1 MGPVAI
7 LTQASLAAERP
18 VIVILAGGDQP
29 DPTLTAVLP
38 PPTYTIAADSGVDHA
53 RFLDMPVDLVIG
65 DLDSARPAAVEWARS
80 KGAEIRRLPA
90 DKDQTDLE
98 LSLEAAGQRT
108 AQLEGAQLLVLG
120 AGGGRLDHLLANM
133 LVLAGPLTE
142 ELDLRAVV
150 GDSLFTVVRD
160 RARLVGRP
168 GDTVSLL
175 AVHGP
180 AQGVNTTNL
189 VYPLLGETLLPG
201 SARGV
206 SNIFRAAVPGTPAGT
221 TGPALGLVQA
231 EVTVAD
237 GVIMAVQSLDEV
249 SAGGLR

>member
-7 LTQASLAAERP
+7 ITQASLAVERP

-53 RFLDMPVDLVIG
+53 RSLDMPVDLVIG
-65 DLDSARPAAVEWARS
+65 DLDSAGPAALEWARS
-80 KGAEIRRLPA
+80 MGSEIRRHPT
-90 DKDQTDLE
+90 DKDETDLE
-98 LSLEAAGQRT
+98 LSLEAAGRRVTQVD
-108 AQLEGAQLLVLG
+108 GAQLLVLG
-120 AGGGRLDHLLANM
+120 VGGGRLDHLLANI

-142 ELDLRAVV
+142 GLEVRAVL
-150 GDSLFTVVRD
+150 GDSLFTVVRE

-180 AQGVNTTNL
+180 AFGVSTTNL
-189 VYPLLGETLLPG
+189 AYPLTDEILLPG

-206 SNIFRAAVPGTPAGT
+206 SNLFQADPSESNAGAGAPA
-221 TGPALGLVQA
+221 PGLVQA
-231 EVTVAD
+231 EITVTD

-249 SAGGLR
+249 VSGGLR